1 MMFELPETVT
11 LVKQINQT
19 LLGKSI
25 HQGSQGNS
33 PHKFVWYNHSHEE
46 FAALTRE
53 KTVGEAWVRG
63 RWVFVPFEPGYV
75 FLLGECG
82 GKVLYHPAGENTPA
96 RYHILMGFKDGS
108 HFSVTTQMW
117 GAMELYE
124 RGQETERPYVKDM
137 RTTPIEAGFTFD
149 YFNNLVDS
157 LLVGEKRS
165 VKALLTQDQLIPGLG
180 NAIAQ
185 DILFN
190 ARLHPRHPLSEL
202 DADQR
207 LALYT
212 ATRDT
217 LRAAIDQ
224 GGRYDEVDL
233 FNHPG
238 GYVRL
243 MDKQALGRPC
253 PVCGG
258 AVQKIAYL
266 GGSCYVCTDCQK

>member
-1 MMFELPETVT
+1 MFELPEIVT
-11 LVKQINQT
+11 LAKQINQT
-19 LLGKSI
+19 LTGKTI
-25 HQGSQGNS
+25 RQGSQGNS

-46 FAALTRE
+46 FAALTLG

-63 RWVFVPFEPGYV
+63 RWLFIPFEPGYV

-82 GKVLYHPAGENTPA
+82 GKALYHPAGSNTPA
-96 RYHILMGFKDGS
+96 KYHMLITFEDGS
-108 HFSVTTQMW
+108 HFSATTQMW

-124 RGQETERPYVKDM
+124 RGQENGRPYVKDM

-149 YFNNLVDS
+149 YFNGLLDS
-157 LLVGEKRS
+157 LLRGEKRS
-165 VKALLTQDQLIPGLG
+165 AKALLTQEQLIPGLG

-202 DADQR
+202 DLEQR
-207 LALYT
+207 MALY
-212 ATRDT
+212 AAIGDT
-217 LRAAIDQ
+217 LRAAINK

-233 FNHPG
+233 FNQPG

-253 PVCGG
+253 PACGG
-258 AVQKIAYL
+258 EIQRIAYL
-266 GGSCYVCTDCQK
+266 GGSCYLCPACQK